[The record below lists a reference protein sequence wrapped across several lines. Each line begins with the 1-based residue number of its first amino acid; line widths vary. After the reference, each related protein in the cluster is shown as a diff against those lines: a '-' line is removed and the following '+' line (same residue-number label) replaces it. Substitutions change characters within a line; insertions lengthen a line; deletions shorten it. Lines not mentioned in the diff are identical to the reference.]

1 MEVGKP
7 EKPFNPDGERTI
19 MDARDK
25 GQVNHSAAEVYE
37 EFFVPALFQEWTDRV
52 ADEAHIQVG
61 QRVLDVACG
70 TGILTRTVAGRVGAN
85 GSVVGIDV
93 NEGMLVVAKRK
104 APDIEWRQGKAEMLP
119 FDEDSFEVVVSQF
132 GLMFFEDRPLALRE
146 MMRVLHPGG
155 HLAIAVWDTLENTPG
170 YTAMAS
176 LVRRLFGEQ
185 AANSLRAPYALGD
198 KKELQSLFDDAGISQ
213 ALITTYP
220 GTAHF
225 PSIQSWV
232 YTEIKGWV
240 LADRLDDT
248 QFDLLLKEAERVLAP
263 FITANGT
270 VAFSAPAH
278 IVSAVKT

>member
-1 MEVGKP
+1 MEK
-7 EKPFNPDGERTI
+7 TI
-19 MDARDK
+19 MDTRDR
-25 GQVNHSAAEVYE
+25 GQVNRSAAEVYE
-37 EFFVPALFQEWTDRV
+37 EFFIPALFQEWTNRV
-52 ADEAHIQVG
+52 ADAAHIQVG

-70 TGILTRTVAGRVGAN
+70 TGILARTVAERVGAN

-119 FDEDSFEVVVSQF
+119 FDEDSFDVVVSQF

-146 MMRVLHPGG
+146 MMRVLRPGG

-170 YTAMAS
+170 YTAMVS
-176 LVRRLFGEQ
+176 LVQRLFGEQ
-185 AANSLRAPYALGD
+185 AANSMRAPYVLGD
-198 KKELQSLFDDAGISQ
+198 KKELQALFGDAGISQ

-225 PSIQSWV
+225 PSIQSWA

-240 LADRLDDT
+240 LADTLDDT
-248 QFDLLLKEAERVLAP
+248 QFDLLLKEAEQVLAP
-263 FITANGT
+263 FTTVNGT

-278 IVSAVKT
+278 IVSAIKP